1 MKYAVGEISF
11 RFRAVVSTRPGAGLP
26 PSMWSVP
33 PFRSAM
39 LKQKLPPN
47 VWFQGSQ
54 STSTGGRSSRN
65 GHTCAA
71 ICWFEQSMRWV
82 LTTPFGVPV
91 EPEVKRIFATVSG
104 PIRANASS
112 TRAVGAGVEQRRDRR
127 RRRADRAEGGREA
140 GRVGAVHETGPQ
152 QAR

>member
-1 MKYAVGEISF
+1 M
-11 RFRAVVSTRPGAGLP
+11 VSTSPGAGFP
-26 PSMWSVP
+26 PSMLSVP
-33 PFRSAM
+33 PFRSTM

-54 STSTGGRSSRN
+54 STRTGGRSSRN

-82 LTTPFGVPV
+82 LTTPLGVPV

-112 TRAVGAGVEQRRDRR
+112 TRAVGVASSSAAIGVAVAPTAASAGAKRAGSEQYTRP
-127 RRRADRAEGGREA
+127 GRSSSKIDLSFAKSFDISE
-140 GRVGAVHETGPQ
+140 
-152 QAR
+152 